1 MDEGSRS
8 GTTEQQRINI
18 YDQDGVGDTCKDKF
32 TATSLQE
39 NQLQVQLPYLA
50 SNPIAATTS
59 RPLMNQWQDEFG
71 LMYNFQIDEG
81 TSTQTTNTKG
91 NTSTA
96 RGSSNNERTEMGQC
110 SANLFQWHSSSKLS
124 QEMQG
129 SYTSM
134 LLGTQLFQENL
145 QGQTQISDY
154 CTGDD
159 YVLSR
164 KQTGK
169 QMALDNMNSSPERN
183 KDFNNSTT
191 EFEDYQLRDW
201 DEEYLSEP
209 EEEQWQNGIFRN
221 MEIQEIRERTSSTV
235 KPKSKRMKEASKKN
249 TDAA

>member
-1 MDEGSRS
+1 M
-8 GTTEQQRINI
+8 
-18 YDQDGVGDTCKDKF
+18 YDGVGDTCKDKF

-110 SANLFQWHSSSKLS
+110 SANLFQWHSSSQESLTGLLMEQIRNSQEEMYLLS

-145 QGQTQISDY
+145 QGQTQISDC

-169 QMALDNMNSSPERN
+169 QMALGNMNNSPERN

-221 MEIQEIRERTSSTV
+221 MEIQEI
-235 KPKSKRMKEASKKN
+235 
-249 TDAA
+249 